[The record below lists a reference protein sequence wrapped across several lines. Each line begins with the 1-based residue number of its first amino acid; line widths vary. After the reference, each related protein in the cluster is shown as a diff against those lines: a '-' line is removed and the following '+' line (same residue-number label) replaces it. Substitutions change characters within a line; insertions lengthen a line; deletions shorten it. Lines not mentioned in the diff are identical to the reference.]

1 MARKMRKRTRT
12 CYNKKEFK
20 QAIEDLQERG
30 YVLKSKDKRSAVLVK
45 QREKKHHG
53 LIAILTI
60 WWSFGL
66 INILYAMLPKKKD
79 DEVTLI
85 LQK

>member
-1 MARKMRKRTRT
+1 MAKMRKRTRT

-20 QAIEDLQERG
+20 QAIEELTERG
-30 YVLKSKDKRSAVLVK
+30 YELRSKDKRSAVLIK
-45 QREKKHHG
+45 KREKKFHG

-66 INILYAMLPKKKD
+66 FNLLYALLPKKKD
-79 DEVTLI
+79 DQVTVVLE
-85 LQK
+85 K

>member
-1 MARKMRKRTRT
+1 MARKMRKRVRA

-45 QREKKHHG
+45 HREKKLHG
-53 LIAILTI
+53 VIAILTI
-60 WWSFGL
+60 WWSFGFVNL
-66 INILYAMLPKKKD
+66 LYAMLPKKKD